1 MPRWFFLD
9 FSAIKSLI
17 DELQMKFEHRDLRKA
32 LVDVYNEMKAAR
44 EELEI
49 QEANEKRKREKA
61 DAKAAQAAQAAAQAA
76 ARAAL
81 RRAENDEDSETNS
94 LSKYSFRER
103 RFRVGDTTQSAN
115 SSINKSKSDKNND
128 EVICEVICENKNKNG
143 FCTITRKMQEAL
155 GFSETY
161 STILL
166 FNHKFYYPMQE
177 LVLVSIRLK
186 NLFIY

>member
-1 MPRWFFLD
+1 MLD
-9 FSAIKSLI
+9 FFAIKSLI

-49 QEANEKRKREKA
+49 QEANEKKKREEA
-61 DAKAAQAAQAAAQAA
+61 EAKSAQAAARAAEKAAQAA

-81 RRAENDEDSETNS
+81 LRAENDEDSETNS

-103 RFRVGDTTQSAN
+103 RFRAGDTTQSTN
-115 SSINKSKSDKNND
+115 SSMNKSKNDKNHDED
-128 EVICEVICENKNKNG
+128 EVICEDENKNG

-155 GFSETY
+155 GLSKTY

-166 FNHKFYYPMQE
+166 FNHKLYYTMQE
-177 LVLVSIRLK
+177 LVLVSIHLK
-186 NLFIY
+186 SLFI